1 MKSFVHRLLLGLVFI
16 LYRHQAIAFNPVSFI
31 SSIPAV
37 KNFVSENSEI
47 EEMAGA
53 GIDLLNLIEDLE
65 IDQSSEKEV
74 DEAIEKLTN
83 LNSKIQKSR
92 MLHSE
97 VSELL
102 KLDIKSANSLSDKIR
117 NFKSIIDRA
126 KQIAQIMKILP
137 RAGEKASDI
146 QSLRINTMILDELQ
160 ESRRKEELQKISA
173 NSEKIERKLFI
184 QNIRK
189 EYEKKKP

>member
-1 MKSFVHRLLLGLVFI
+1 MKFVVLLIVIQLF
-16 LYRHQAIAFNPVSFI
+16 QATAIAFNPVSFI

-74 DEAIEKLTN
+74 DEAIEKLHQ
-83 LNSKIQKSR
+83 LNEKIQKSR
-92 MLHSE
+92 TLHSE
-97 VSELL
+97 VSQLL

-173 NSEKIERKLFI
+173 NSEKIERKIFI

-189 EYEKKKP
+189 EYEEKKP